1 MGSIEIDGVLVTP
14 LRQIENSLGDVWHA
28 MKSSDP
34 GFESFGEAYFTHIL
48 PGKTKGWRKH
58 IKMIQNLV
66 VPSGLVLF
74 GLVDQRIESPTCQSS
89 QRLVVG
95 TGHYARLTIPPG
107 VWVGFHGLSPEA
119 ALILNLASIEH
130 DPNEATNQPLESI
143 PFDWNWP

>member
-1 MGSIEIDGVLVTP
+1 MGSVEIDGVL
-14 LRQIENSLGDVWHA
+14 LSALGQIENPLGDVWHA

-58 IKMIQNLV
+58 LRMVQNLI

-74 GLVDQRIESPTCQSS
+74 GLVDERNESPTLRHTQKM
-89 QRLVVG
+89 VVG
-95 TGHYARLTIPPG
+95 YGHYARLTIPPG
-107 VWVGFHGLSPEA
+107 VWVGFHGLSQKT

-130 DPNEATNQPLESI
+130 DPGESINQPLESI
-143 PFDWNWP
+143 PFDWTEP